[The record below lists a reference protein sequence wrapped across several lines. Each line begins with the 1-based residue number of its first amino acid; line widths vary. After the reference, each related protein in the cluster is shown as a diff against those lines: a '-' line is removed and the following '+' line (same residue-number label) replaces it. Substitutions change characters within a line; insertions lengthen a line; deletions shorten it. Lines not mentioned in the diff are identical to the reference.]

1 MNTIQ
6 DQLESLYGKAK
17 QYTENSIELYK
28 LQAIGK
34 TADIVSALVSRLALF
49 TIISLFTLFVNI
61 AISLFI
67 GKQMGAY
74 YLGFLIVSCF
84 YLILAILVY
93 FFNNKLIK
101 TPITNL
107 VIEKLLKPREL
118 VFTEPKTEENE

>member
-6 DQLESLYGKAK
+6 DQFETLYNKAK
-17 QYTENSIELYK
+17 QYTESSIELYK

-34 TADIVSALVSRLALF
+34 TADVVSSLVSRLALF
-49 TIISLFTLFVNI
+49 TIVSLFTLFVNI

-84 YLILAILVY
+84 YLILAVLVY
-93 FFNNKLIK
+93 FFNKTLIK

-107 VIEKLLKPREL
+107 VIEKLLNPRKIEF
-118 VFTEPKTEENE
+118 VESNSDENE